1 MMVTLARYSNKQP
14 KYRSEIENH
23 LHCQGR
29 SCAGASAT
37 PRLTRLLGRSADSG
51 NLVFARL
58 LPRHPVLHRFASVT
72 VWKKWLLHL
81 IDGLGALH
89 ALGTAHRDIQVDNIL
104 FAYGGQTLFPY
115 ELEGR

>member
-1 MMVTLARYSNKQP
+1 MSV
-14 KYRSEIENH
+14 
-23 LHCQGR
+23 
-29 SCAGASAT
+29 
-37 PRLTRLLGRSADSG
+37 DSG

-89 ALGTAHRDIQVDNIL
+89 ALGTTHRDIQVDNIL